1 MSEDDKA
8 YYKEKSKSGDTR
20 IGRRSGGDGSFNGS
34 VNGSVN
40 GDSNQR
46 SGLLTSQGV
55 PVSLYDS
62 EQIEK
67 KKEIENMRRRIDHM
81 IRSIPLEKGTFMA
94 KLANYSNIFRIINKI
109 FYPIETN

>member
-1 MSEDDKA
+1 MDDEEKA

-20 IGRRSGGDGSFNGS
+20 IGRRPGGDGS

-46 SGLLTSQGV
+46 SGLLTSQGL

-81 IRSIPLEKGTFMA
+81 IRSIPLEKGIFMA
-94 KLANYSNIFRIINKI
+94 KLASYSNIFRIINKI

>member
-1 MSEDDKA
+1 MDDEEKA

-20 IGRRSGGDGSFNGS
+20 IGRRPGGD
-34 VNGSVN
+34 GSVN

-46 SGLLTSQGV
+46 SGLLTSQGL

-94 KLANYSNIFRIINKI
+94 KLANYSNISKIINKI
-109 FYPIETN
+109 FFD